1 MIRVR
6 QIKVSIDNDNSDF
19 LLRKIEKK
27 INTKVIDYKIIKK
40 SIDARKKEIF
50 FVYEVDCNVLDEDK
64 VISKVSSN
72 DIFLS
77 SEEKYTYNITG
88 SEKINDRII
97 VVGSG
102 PSGLF
107 CAYFLSEAGYKVLVL
122 EQGEKME
129 DRIKSVDEFF
139 SSNKLNI
146 LSNIQFGEGGA
157 GTFSDGKLNTLVK
170 DKKHIGKRVF
180 EIFVENGAPEE
191 IMYEAKPHIGTD
203 ILRKVIVNIRKKIES
218 FGGEFLFN
226 SKMTDIYF
234 DNNIVSGVEVN
245 NSKKISCNVLVLA
258 IGHSSRD
265 TFYLLKDKKFLMK
278 NKNFSVGVRIVHP
291 KELID
296 KSQYGS
302 YYKKLGAA
310 SYKLVHQCS
319 NGRSV
324 YSFCMCP
331 GGYVVNAS
339 SEEGL
344 LAVNGMSNY
353 DRGSSC
359 SNSAIVVNVLESD
372 YGTNLLDGVEFQ
384 RKLEKKAYELGK
396 GYIPVQLFG
405 DYLKRKE
412 SNSFGSFKPEVLGK
426 TSFTDLNKLFPDF
439 INESIKEGIQVFDK
453 KIKGFAAD
461 DTILMG
467 VESRT
472 SSPVTI
478 VRNELGVS
486 NYLGVYPCGEGCGYA
501 GGITTAAIDGVLVFE
516 NIIKVYRP

>member
-6 QIKVSIDNDNSDF
+6 QIKIDIDLDNEKY
-19 LLRKIEKK
+19 LLKKIERKL
-27 INTKVIDYKIIKK
+27 NTKVIDYKIIKK
-40 SIDARKKEIF
+40 SIDARKKKIY

-64 VISKVSSN
+64 VISNNSSN

-77 SEEKYTYNITG
+77 SSEEYTYNITG
-88 SEKINDRII
+88 SEKINDRIV

-107 CAYFLSEAGYKVLVL
+107 CTYFLSEAGYKVLVL

-129 DRIKSVDEFF
+129 ERIKSVDEFF

-170 DKKHIGKRVF
+170 DKKHIGKKVF

-226 SKMTDIYF
+226 SKMTDIF
-234 DNNIVSGVEVN
+234 INDNKVSGVEIN
-245 NSKKISCNVLVLA
+245 NNKRIDCSVLVLA

-278 NKNFSVGVRIVHP
+278 NKNFSVGVRIVH
-291 KELID
+291 KRELID
-296 KSQYGS
+296 KSQYGLD
-302 YYKKLGAA
+302 YKKLKAA
-310 SYKLVHQCS
+310 SYKLVHQCD

-344 LAVNGMSNY
+344 LAINGMSNY
-353 DRGSSC
+353 SRNSSC
-359 SNSAIVVNVLESD
+359 SNSAIVVNISEND

-384 RKLEKKAYELGK
+384 RKLERSAYLLGD

-405 DYLKRKE
+405 DYLKNKE
-412 SNSFGSFKPEVLGK
+412 SSSFGSFKPEVLGK
-426 TSFTDLNKLFPDF
+426 TNFADLNKLFPDY
-439 INESIKEGIQVFDK
+439 INESLKEGIVSFDK
-453 KIKGFAAD
+453 KIKGFASS
-461 DTILMG
+461 DTVLMG

-501 GGITTAAIDGVLVFE
+501 GGITTAAIDGVSVFE